1 MNRLFDALGNAADG
15 AFVVDDEL
23 RIVFWNGSAESIL
36 GYERGDVEG
45 AFCYKFL
52 DGHDSKNRM
61 MCSSQCRIAQMMLNS
76 KPVPNY
82 DVRMKTREGDE
93 RLLNMSVFSYQL
105 KDDKDKKVIVHMFHE
120 RDREPVDDKYLARV
134 IEMIKRYQGRLPDD
148 KVKQKQHG
156 ESLTKRETE
165 ILTYLAK
172 GYSTRE
178 IAKQLSIS
186 PNTVRNHIQNIF
198 QKLQV
203 RTRLEAVTHAI
214 KNDLVNI

>member
-1 MNRLFDALGNAADG
+1 MKRLFDALGNAADG
-15 AFVVDDEL
+15 AFVVDEEL

-45 AFCYKFL
+45 FFCYKFL

-61 MCSSQCRIAQMMLNS
+61 MCSSQCSIAKMMLKS

-82 DVRMKTREGDE
+82 DVRMKTKGGDE
-93 RLLNMSVFSYQL
+93 CFLNMSVFPYQL
-105 KDDKDKKVIVHMFHE
+105 KDDKGKKVIVHLFHE
-120 RDREPVDDKYLARV
+120 RDQDPVDEKYMARV
-134 IEMIKRYQGRLPDD
+134 IEMIRRYQGKLSDD

-156 ESLTKRETE
+156 ESLTNRETE
-165 ILTYLAK
+165 ILTSLAK